1 MRIIN
6 IIITIIIIVIIIITI
21 TIIIIIIIIIITIRI
36 GAYFWCFKFLPRRIS
51 STVPVYFTGV
61 LKEILKQVWYYKQE
75 AFMAKMGEFQ
85 SLESINVIYCENI

>member
-21 TIIIIIIIIIITIRI
+21 TIIIIIIIITIRI